1 MDGNSN
7 FLPLLMAGF
16 GAVLLAI
23 WLLLLVLNLRQRTRA
38 RTRRLRNG
46 ANISAW
52 NWVRK
57 RTRVLRIGFQ
67 RSGRD

>member
-1 MDGNSN
+1 MDGNSS

-16 GAVLLAI
+16 GAILLAI
-23 WLLLLVLNLRQRTRA
+23 WLLLLVLNLRQRRRA
-38 RTRRLRNG
+38 RNRRIRNG

-67 RSGRD
+67 RGEGE